1 MFLCVRFG
9 RSMPLISLVCRMHS
23 KMGSSV
29 SIYRI
34 GDKGQPCLT
43 DMLILKGWVMLNFI
57 KYPVEGFSWSLLSM
71 HASVFFYVGV
81 LNNVSN

>member
-9 RSMPLISLVCRMHS
+9 RSITLVCRMHS

-43 DMLILKGWVMLNFI
+43 DLLIING
-57 KYPVEGFSWSLLSM
+57 
-71 HASVFFYVGV
+71 
-81 LNNVSN
+81 